1 MISNKQNVE
10 DEALKVVGLTHLKF
24 KAIEKFKL
32 KIKLKQT
39 LKNQL
44 YTRYTESFKLLN

>member
-10 DEALKVVGLTHLKF
+10 DEALKVGLTHLKF

-32 KIKLKQT
+32 RIKLK
-39 LKNQL
+39 
-44 YTRYTESFKLLN
+44 